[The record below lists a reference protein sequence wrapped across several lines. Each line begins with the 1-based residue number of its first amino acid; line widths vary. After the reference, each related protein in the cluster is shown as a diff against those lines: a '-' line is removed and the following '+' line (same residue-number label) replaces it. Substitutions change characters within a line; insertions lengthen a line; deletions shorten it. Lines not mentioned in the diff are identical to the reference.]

1 MINIYNTV
9 WDAISE
15 TDISCFLNSYS
26 EENIY
31 FEFKSDDVKNDKL
44 AKEISAFANTYGG
57 YVFLGIGDDKSINGC
72 EKWNEQRIHT
82 VIYDSIS
89 PAPAVDVK
97 SFVIDGKTIYI
108 IKIEEG
114 LIPPYI
120 TNNGSVFIRL
130 SSGSFPIKDSTSL
143 SLLYNKR
150 ADHESYVKNKIEIEG
165 LYDYSNY
172 INNLCGYIDLGFSIT
187 CSEYP
192 TFQKNFL
199 SLDIDKITKEI
210 FGNNK
215 YSISRVG
222 DTFEITFGEMT
233 PGGNQQL
240 LFFPPGMHNYMVLHS
255 DCSVSFRIM
264 LLSGENTN
272 YVDIL
277 GTYII
282 TDVFKK
288 LYEQLCGKNLD
299 RIFVHAQKYER
310 LVVYKQFVP
319 IYDTSKYFPAEQDD
333 PFKNVLISHRNKYG
347 DNLVVQSVRS
357 PSSGYDFIDRR
368 LFDKLAIEYN
378 NSSLINELFRSNFF
392 HLGYIDQ
399 IKK

>member
-1 MINIYNTV
+1 
-9 WDAISE
+9 
-15 TDISCFLNSYS
+15 
-26 EENIY
+26 
-31 FEFKSDDVKNDKL
+31 
-44 AKEISAFANTYGG
+44 
-57 YVFLGIGDDKSINGC
+57 
-72 EKWNEQRIHT
+72 
-82 VIYDSIS
+82 
-89 PAPAVDVK
+89 
-97 SFVIDGKTIYI
+97 
-108 IKIEEG
+108 
-114 LIPPYI
+114 
-120 TNNGSVFIRL
+120 
-130 SSGSFPIKDSTSL
+130 
-143 SLLYNKR
+143 
-150 ADHESYVKNKIEIEG
+150 
-165 LYDYSNY
+165 
-172 INNLCGYIDLGFSIT
+172 
-187 CSEYP
+187 
-192 TFQKNFL
+192 
-199 SLDIDKITKEI
+199 
-210 FGNNK
+210 
-215 YSISRVG
+215 
-222 DTFEITFGEMT
+222 
-233 PGGNQQL
+233 
-240 LFFPPGMHNYMVLHS
+240 MVLHS

-264 LLSGENTN
+264 LLSRENTN